1 MAVTRHER
9 PSSGDDWPF
18 RGFPRLLGSQFEDW
32 PALNGLGYPDLN
44 VLEGSDEDDRM
55 KIEEYR
61 ENGALVIK
69 AEMPGVD
76 PENDIEITLSNGNMD
91 IRVERREE
99 HESTDEN
106 GFYRSEFSYGEF
118 TRRVSLP
125 AGVTSQDVT
134 ANYRDGILEVR
145 VPVRNEAVSEKV
157 PVTRS

>member
-1 MAVTRHER
+1 
-9 PSSGDDWPF
+9 
-18 RGFPRLLGSQFEDW
+18 
-32 PALNGLGYPDLN
+32 
-44 VLEGSDEDDRM
+44 M